1 MRARAAATTAVVGAV
16 TTWVA
21 APWVVLALGGSLDD
35 TARARM
41 RTGRAAAPTSF
52 PAPVVPLRP
61 RNTQPTRT
69 TWAAVPSPRPA
80 ADAVR
85 VSRVG

>member
-1 MRARAAATTAVVGAV
+1 MRARAAATTAVAGAV
-16 TTWVA
+16 TTWIA
-21 APWVVLALGGSLDD
+21 APWVVLALGGSLDE
-35 TARARM
+35 TARARV
-41 RTGRAAAPTSF
+41 RAGRAPAAPPTS

-61 RNTQPTRT
+61 RT

-80 ADAVR
+80 ADALR